1 MEKAYFLPR
10 LLAYIIDLAIVSLVV
25 TILGGFLP
33 MGDNYEK
40 LQEEN
45 TNLQQRYLDGEVETE
60 EFVRQNAY
68 ITYDLDRA
76 SVILYISEITVVIL
90 YFIVFQFYNHGQTFG
105 KKLMGVRVVS
115 NTDKELT
122 LNDYIYRAMIL
133 NSVLVNIL
141 TIVMVLFIN
150 RDFYMYASFPLQ
162 FVQVIL
168 LLVTIFMVLSRNDR
182 RGLHDMVGHTQV
194 VMVK

>member
-1 MEKAYFLPR
+1 MEKAYFFPR
-10 LLAYIIDLAIVSLVV
+10 LLAYIIDLAIISLVV
-25 TILGGFLP
+25 SILGGFLP
-33 MGDNYEK
+33 VGDNYEK
-40 LQEEN
+40 LREESA
-45 TNLQQRYLDGEVETE
+45 NLQQRYVDGEVNAE

-76 SVILYISEITVVIL
+76 SVILYISEITVGIL
-90 YFIVFQFYNHGQTFG
+90 YFIVFQFYNHGQTLG
-105 KKLMGVRVVS
+105 KKLMGIRVVS

-122 LNDYIYRAMIL
+122 LNDYIYRSVIL
-133 NSVLVNIL
+133 NSLLVNIL
-141 TIVMVLFIN
+141 TVAMVLFMN

-162 FVQVIL
+162 FIQVIL
-168 LLVTIFMVLSRNDR
+168 LLVTIFMVLFRKDK